1 MNSKLIIR
9 ILLCSTFIAGS
20 GAILQSCVFDPGA
33 KTLFASQPPTSKQ
46 TPTVRRVAA
55 RSNQPAF
62 ARSDNGSSGN
72 SSSGG
77 GMGSSSSGSSSSSSS
92 SSSGSD
98 SGGSDTGG
106 GDTGGGD
113 TGGGDT
119 GGGWD
124 NSDRRLKTQVHR
136 IGTSP
141 SGIPV
146 YAFRYIWGGPLF
158 IGTMAQDLLLTRPDA
173 VIQTASGYYMVSY
186 EKLDIDMI
194 SVAEGISLA
203 TAGARATAVAL
214 SVDAASK
221 RQWKP
226 TVVFSS
232 QRAVQPAM

>member
-9 ILLCSTFIAGS
+9 MLLCSTFIAGS
-20 GAILQSCVFDPGA
+20 GAILQSCIFDPGA
-33 KTLFASQPPTSKQ
+33 RTLFSSEEPATNVTPARKTS
-46 TPTVRRVAA
+46 PTVRRVAA
-55 RSNQPAF
+55 TSNQPTF
-62 ARSDNGSSGN
+62 ARSENGSGGN
-72 SSSGG
+72 SGSGG
-77 GMGSSSSGSSSSSSS
+77 GMGGSSSGSSSSS
-92 SSSGSD
+92 
-98 SGGSDTGG
+98 G
-106 GDTGGGD
+106 GDTGGGN
-113 TGGGDT
+113 T

-194 SVAEGISLA
+194 SVAEGISFA
-203 TAGARATAVAL
+203 TVGAGATAVAL

-221 RQWKP
+221 RQQKP
-226 TVVFSS
+226 PAVFSS
-232 QRAVQPAM
+232 QRAMQTAM

>member
-1 MNSKLIIR
+1 MTSKFIIR
-9 ILLCSTFIAGS
+9 VLMCSTFIAGS
-20 GAILQSCVFDPGA
+20 GTILQSCIFDPGA
-33 KTLFASQPPTSKQ
+33 RTLFASEEPARNATPARKT

-55 RSNQPAF
+55 ASNQPAF
-62 ARSDNGSSGN
+62 ARSENGSGGN

-77 GMGSSSSGSSSSSSS
+77 GMGSSSS
-92 SSSGSD
+92 SGSD
-98 SGGSDTGG
+98 AG
-106 GDTGGGD
+106 GDN
-113 TGGGDT
+113 T

-124 NSDRRLKTQVHR
+124 GSDRRLKTQVRR

-158 IGTMAQDLLLTRPDA
+158 VGTMAQDLLLIRPDA
-173 VIQTASGYYMVSY
+173 VMQTASGYYMVSY

-203 TAGARATAVAL
+203 TTGAGATAVAL

-221 RQWKP
+221 RQRKP
-226 TVVFSS
+226 PAVLAS